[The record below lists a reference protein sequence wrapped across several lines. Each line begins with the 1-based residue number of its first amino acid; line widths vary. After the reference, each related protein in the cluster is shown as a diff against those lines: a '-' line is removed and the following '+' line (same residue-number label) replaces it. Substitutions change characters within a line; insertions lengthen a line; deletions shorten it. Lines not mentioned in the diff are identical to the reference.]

1 MPIMDGYHATRTTR
15 THEQFKNS
23 AWIRNTPIV
32 AMAASAIQG
41 DRQKCQRSGIDYLT
55 KSAKGELLEKML
67 VKCVIEGK
75 PKWEFAQKDDQQAE
89 SSSSRKH
96 PGTIFPKTHHT
107 QYCNPLPIYPE
118 AAAPKESS
126 SIFRPQSLTT
136 QLGQVR
142 FERIAALL
150 KSSEGDG
157 DGILRRVDVE
167 RKTSS
172 IRNNMLVWS
181 GENTQARRAGCC
193 ESVELAERLVV
204 PTHALMWDN
213 ISKLVAEQD
222 GNLY

>member
-32 AMAASAIQG
+32 AMTASVIQG
-41 DRQKCQRSGIDYLT
+41 DRQKCQRAGTDYLT

-107 QYCNPLPIYPE
+107 QYCNPLAIYPE

-126 SIFRPQSLTT
+126 SISRP
-136 QLGQVR
+136 
-142 FERIAALL
+142 
-150 KSSEGDG
+150 
-157 DGILRRVDVE
+157 
-167 RKTSS
+167 
-172 IRNNMLVWS
+172 
-181 GENTQARRAGCC
+181 
-193 ESVELAERLVV
+193 
-204 PTHALMWDN
+204 
-213 ISKLVAEQD
+213 
-222 GNLY
+222 